1 MEEVTSPEAL
11 KSALAELIATFLFVF
26 VGVGAVGTALAT
38 VGTGSLDTGALLI
51 IAFGHG
57 LGIMLGVAA
66 VGHISGGH
74 LNPAVTFGMWI
85 TGQIN
90 LVRGVM
96 HVVAQAVG
104 AIAAVAILVWIFQ
117 EAIDRNVITDLGLHT
132 VNTDILPNEIAGL
145 VLEVVLTFV
154 LVFVV
159 FGVAVDKRG
168 PAGIAP
174 LAIGL
179 VIVAIHLVAVPLTG
193 ASVNPARSLGPA
205 VIHGEFIDHWIYWV
219 GPLVGGGLG
228 ALVYHWVF
236 LRGSE
241 DGAG

>member
-1 MEEVTSPEAL
+1 MTKP
-11 KSALAELIATFLFVF
+11 IR
-26 VGVGAVGTALAT
+26 
-38 VGTGSLDTGALLI
+38 
-51 IAFGHG
+51 
-57 LGIMLGVAA
+57 
-66 VGHISGGH
+66 
-74 LNPAVTFGMWI
+74 P
-85 TGQIN
+85 
-90 LVRGVM
+90 R
-96 HVVAQAVG
+96 
-104 AIAAVAILVWIFQ
+104 
-117 EAIDRNVITDLGLHT
+117 DRI
-132 VNTDILPNEIAGL
+132 EIAGL